1 MNDSVTLLSL
11 ARGAGRRALD
21 ALLPARCLACGAIV
35 DEPGALCAPC
45 WGQLAF
51 IAPPLCARCGLGFE
65 VPPQIDDSA
74 KGSAGAVE
82 CAACAADPP
91 VYGRAR
97 AALNYDDRVKSL
109 VLRFKHAD
117 ATHAAPG
124 FARWMAR
131 AGGALVAEC
140 DLIAP
145 VPLHRWRLLW
155 RRYNQAALL
164 AHALG
169 RLSGKAAAP
178 DLLVRRRATPS
189 QGRLN
194 PAQRRANVAGAFA
207 LRAGRAAAVAD
218 RRVLLVDDVLTT
230 GATAEECAKVLLK
243 AGAAAVDV
251 LTLARVNRPRAV

>member
-35 DEPGALCAPC
+35 DAPGARCAPC

-51 IAPPLCARCGLGFE
+51 IAPPLCTRCGLAFE
-65 VPPQIDDSA
+65 LPPQGGESS
-74 KGSAGAVE
+74 GSVA
-82 CAACAADPP
+82 CAACAGDPP
-91 VYGRAR
+91 LFGRAR
-97 AALNYDDRVKSL
+97 AALTYDDRAKSL

-117 ATHAAPG
+117 ATHAGPG
-124 FARWMAR
+124 FARWMAQ
-131 AGGALVAEC
+131 AGGALLAEC

-169 RLSGKAAAP
+169 RLSGKPVAP
-178 DLLVRRRATPS
+178 GLLVRRRATPS
-189 QGRLN
+189 QGHLN

-207 LRAGRAAAVAD
+207 LRPAAAGIEGK
-218 RRVLLVDDVLTT
+218 RVLLVDDVLTT
-230 GATAEECAKVLLK
+230 GATAGECAKVLLK

-251 LTLARVNRPRAV
+251 LTLARVNRPRSV

>member
-1 MNDSVTLLSL
+1 MHDSVTILSL

-45 WGQLAF
+45 WGRLAF
-51 IAPPLCARCGLGFE
+51 IAPPLCARCGLAFE
-65 VPPQIDDSA
+65 LPPQTGDST
-74 KGSAGAVE
+74 GAVE

-91 VYGRAR
+91 VYARAR
-97 AALNYDDRVKSL
+97 AALNYDDQVKSL

-117 ATHAAPG
+117 ATHAGPG

-131 AGGALVAEC
+131 AGGALLAEC

-169 RLSGKAAAP
+169 RLSGKAVAP
-178 DLLVRRRATPS
+178 DLLVRKRATPS
-189 QGRLN
+189 QGHLN

-207 LRAGRAAAVAD
+207 LRAAAAAVAGK
-218 RRVLLVDDVLTT
+218 RVLLVDDVLTT
-230 GATAEECAKVLLK
+230 GATAEECAKVLLRS
-243 AGAAAVDV
+243 GAAAVDI